1 MESPICKITHL
12 FFLGLR
18 FLSGVRR
25 QTYSFNIV
33 PFYTSSGKN
42 GNGYE
47 KAQNGYMK
55 LFLIDCRNISRPDC
69 GHAIADFLF
78 EYKSGIWKKHGTDI
92 ISMV

>member
-12 FFLGLR
+12 FFLGLG
-18 FLSGVRR
+18 FLPGVRR

-33 PFYTSSGKN
+33 PFYISSGKN
-42 GNGYE
+42 GNGCE

-69 GHAIADFLF
+69 FHAIADFY
-78 EYKSGIWKKHGTDI
+78 EYKSGIWKEHGTDI